1 MFLFTSTTQHLK
13 TKNAIEYTS
22 KQFPD
27 GEFFVEINTCVQ
39 DKAVSIVHATCTP
52 VNDHVMEL
60 LMLIDALKHGLA
72 SHIHVVMPYF
82 GYSRQDRLTNKGTSI
97 AAKIVANLIGN
108 SGIDRLSVF
117 DLHSPQIA
125 GFFPVPV
132 HHYSAMPLFADIIK
146 KEFNQKHTLIVSPD
160 AGGLKRAEALSDI
173 TKVPLI
179 TLTKKRNVAEKVDH
193 IQVLGDPSQKHCLIV
208 DDIIDSGNTI
218 ARAAEALRLKGA
230 VSVNAFVTH
239 AVFSKA
245 VKLKALDRLW
255 VTDSIFHKNLP
266 ESMTVLRADYGL
278 PADDTKLI

>member
-97 AAKIVANLIGN
+97 AAKVVANLIGN
-108 SGIDRLSVF
+108 SGIDRLSVL
-117 DLHSPQIA
+117 DLHTPQIA

-132 HHYSAMPLFADIIK
+132 HHYSAMPIFADIINE
-146 KEFNQKHTLIVSPD
+146 EFNQKDTLIVSPD
-160 AGGLKRAEALSDI
+160 AGGLKRAETLSDM
-173 TKVPLI
+173 TQLPLM
-179 TLTKKRNVAEKVDH
+179 TLTKKRNISGGIKS
-193 IQVLGDPSQKHCLIV
+193 IQVLGDPARKHCVIV
-208 DDIIDSGNTI
+208 DDIIDSGSTLV
-218 ARAAEALRLKGA
+218 RAAEALLSKGA
-230 VSVNAFVTH
+230 LSVNAFITH
-239 AVFSKA
+239 AVLSKP
-245 VKLKALDRLW
+245 VELQALDRLW

-266 ESMTVLRADYGL
+266 EKIKVLQGAL
-278 PADDTKLI
+278 CL